1 MKPNLRPKLFLNI
14 ISLIIVLSL
23 TSCASFYA
31 QQPGLAGQ
39 IDQWRDKSDYDKA
52 LNTIAKLKPDHP
64 NYQQLMALA
73 PTIER
78 ERSNYIKQIL
88 AEAKQYSISQ
98 DWVGATKSIDQA
110 LLRLP
115 SSPELIEQRRYYD
128 NKRLERVEMDKAS
141 ILIAQAKYIITA
153 RPYQESMLYNASSK
167 FFASNIYN
175 NFNTAAKQASREL
188 YVLGARYWN
197 EKKVVQAREAL
208 TLSIQTAPN
217 SLSEELLAEVLELE
231 QYNRRIAR
239 ANALKKADDQWP
251 ELVQSYSNRIE
262 NDDYL
267 GAERILKEMNALGFS
282 DSTAYQERFDQ
293 LKQERVKALT
303 IRGNKLYNTGLIAEA
318 IESWEQAQKLA
329 PNNTTISQNLERART
344 FLGNLERWSEEDN
357 P

>member
-1 MKPNLRPKLFLNI
+1 MMHNARPTYVFTILVFIMMLT
-14 ISLIIVLSL
+14 LS
-23 TSCASFYA
+23 SCASFYA
-31 QQPGLAGQ
+31 QQSGLVAQ
-39 IDQWRDKSDYDKA
+39 VDQWREKSDFDKA

-64 NYQQLMALA
+64 NYQQLTALT

-78 ERSNYIKQIL
+78 ERSNFIKQTL
-88 AEAKQYSISQ
+88 TEAERYSTSQ

-115 SSPELIEQRRYYD
+115 SAPELIDQRRYYD
-128 NKRLERVEMDKAS
+128 SKRLERVERDKAA

-175 NFNTAAKQASREL
+175 NFNYAAKQASREL

-197 EKKVVQAREAL
+197 EEKIVQAREAL

-217 SLSEELLAEVLELE
+217 TLSEELLAEVLELE
-231 QYNRRIAR
+231 QQNRQVAR
-239 ANALKKADDQWP
+239 NNALKKADDQWP
-251 ELVQSYSNRIE
+251 ELVQSYNNQIE
-262 NDDYL
+262 HDNYL

-282 DSTAYQERFDQ
+282 DSKSYQERFDQ
-293 LKQERVKALT
+293 LKLERVKTLT

-329 PNNTTISQNLERART
+329 PDNSTISQNLERART
-344 FLGNLERWSEEDN
+344 FLGNLERWSEEEKL
-357 P
+357 